1 MFPHA
6 LKTLRSVQWTRNMAT
21 DAFSKK
27 CVLVV
32 GAGDST
38 GAEIARVFARDGYT
52 ACCVRRD
59 DEKAK
64 DLAAKIRDEG
74 FAAEGFGVD
83 CRIEENVQKL
93 VEDIE
98 NRMGPI
104 EVAVFNVGANVRFP
118 ITETTSRVYRK
129 VWEMACFS
137 GFLLGR
143 EAAARMLPR
152 GRGTIL
158 FTGATASVRGGAQF
172 AAFSGAK
179 FALRALSQSM
189 ARELSPKGIHV
200 AHVVIDGPIDTP
212 WIHENFPQAQELKK
226 VDGLLSPEEIAKM
239 YLQIHKQH
247 RSVWTHE
254 VDVRPWNEKW

>member
-1 MFPHA
+1 M
-6 LKTLRSVQWTRNMAT
+6 WRNRLQHVARCVHT
-21 DAFSKK
+21 DARK

-38 GAEIARVFARDGYT
+38 GAEIAKAFARDGFT

-59 DEKAK
+59 ADKAK
-64 DLAAKIRDEG
+64 ELAATMAAEG
-74 FAAEGFGVD
+74 LAAEGFGVD
-83 CRIEENVQKL
+83 CRVEENVQAL

-98 NRMGPI
+98 SRLGPI

-137 GFLLGR
+137 GFLMGR

-158 FTGATASVRGGAQF
+158 FTGATASVRGGAHF
-172 AAFSGAK
+172 SAFSSAK

-200 AHVVIDGPIDTP
+200 AHIVIDGAIDTP
-212 WIHENFPQAQELKK
+212 WIHENFPKAKEFQQ
-226 VDGLLSPEEIAKM
+226 VDGLLRPEEIAKT
-239 YLQIHKQH
+239 YVQIHHQH
-247 RSVWTHE
+247 KSAWTHE
-254 VDVRPWNEKW
+254 VDLRPWNEKW

>member
-1 MFPHA
+1 M
-6 LKTLRSVQWTRNMAT
+6 WRNRLQHVARRLHT
-21 DAFSKK
+21 DARK
-27 CVLVV
+27 CVLIV

-38 GAEIARVFARDGYT
+38 GAEIAKAFARDGFT

-59 DEKAK
+59 ADKAK
-64 DLAAKIRDEG
+64 ELAATMTAEG
-74 FAAEGFGVD
+74 LAAEGFG
-83 CRIEENVQKL
+83 
-93 VEDIE
+93 
-98 NRMGPI
+98 NRLGPI

-137 GFLLGR
+137 GFLMGR

-158 FTGATASVRGGAQF
+158 FTATSCHRGTASVRGGAHF
-172 AAFSGAK
+172 SAFSSAK

-200 AHVVIDGPIDTP
+200 AHIVIDGAIDTP
-212 WIHENFPQAQELKK
+212 WIHENFPKAKEFQQ
-226 VDGLLSPEEIAKM
+226 VDGLLRPEEIAKT
-239 YLQIHKQH
+239 YVQIHHQH
-247 RSVWTHE
+247 KSAWTHE
-254 VDVRPWNEKW
+254 VDLRPWNEKW